1 MRSRVPRLGLCSG
14 QRNLL
19 RKAHQL
25 TDASRPSAGYRPV
38 AKDRALQVEL
48 RIGDNQK
55 DALASTAS
63 DSSVLETMFRAIPK
77 PTKLP
82 PADRLR

>member
-1 MRSRVPRLGLCSG
+1 
-14 QRNLL
+14 
-19 RKAHQL
+19 
-25 TDASRPSAGYRPV
+25 V